1 LSGHGKRDSYGISW
15 SLGGHPF
22 LAVVWKPEGI
32 MLTPKSEDAEFG
44 YGFPKR
50 KADTGERIDGDKGT
64 KIIEAK
70 DAVINQVLINRF
82 ENNKYLDE
90 LDFVD
95 GIEKDKTGKPVF
107 ELPKKN
113 VRRRDSIYVKIK
125 DKDFEKM
132 TVVYWPV
139 FFEPNDEFWE
149 IDKNR
154 VNWIDNPGI
163 DFFDTRLKIKNFG
176 KIEKNDKGEIIG
188 DIPNR
193 QFDNSG
199 ISLIYEIE
207 QTGWFV
213 HWPEELL
220 YDTDAGEAIF
230 KETNQYRFILNREPL
245 HREIRG
251 HASLARMIVSEVQ
264 RAEVMFHNDEVRFR
278 KGYGTVENRFYAAG
292 VNDAGGGENI
302 IHGDYSLDTEGGIA
316 AALGWRNS
324 PPHYANMIDDLWK
337 TSSTSLDVFGGPS
350 VKLREYGIDAS
361 QGGIKI
367 DPPQRGNIW
376 SQLFVRRYQWLY
388 AGTCHNRNLL
398 GSVSTNNYFSQVL
411 GFYYS
416 EPSLARYVFYLGRYI
431 YIKPI
436 AKLEDD
442 RGIQAFNAGSSLFDD
457 NGVLSVRVI
466 YFTLQS
472 NEEDAPFVIGECHR
486 ALTGFH
492 NDWVEGPTIEVKHLL
507 NSMFSFSPDGL
518 SAVSSFGECLP
529 DKKYA
534 WKFDDLPVD
543 AIHAAP
549 HGCRTIRFSDGAFSL
564 GELVIGPDI
573 TYTFTEPFPSELP
586 DHYNYSQVGTGSVL
600 LYPTMDS
607 NGDEVYYRYDMDVSL
622 VQEWVDPE
630 DGSYTVDLSVNDTI
644 TFPSGRKYTV
654 ANVKYDGTGSVS
666 TMGDDHV
673 TVHVAEFLS
682 FAYIDPIKDDV
693 IYFKHT
699 ATGSSPDGVYV
710 ATELFVND
718 VSVRSWPAK
727 LVADDIHLEVHGP
740 RKSSSPQAGDY
751 VFGVPMLSMFLTWLP
766 TVTSNRSVFPYIN
779 KTYTTQDR
787 FYCDNSPGRYIYPM
801 KGITGTYPASL
812 GKRYAYIKPCRDD
825 LIDGEWY
832 MEHGYNVGIPF
843 INPLLNEAFC
853 SVARYKDRILMQADI
868 GALWNIDSE
877 HFPSKQERTTI
888 YANFDLS
895 GEIGIGELT
904 DILPLGAIYAD

>member
-1 LSGHGKRDSYGISW
+1 
-15 SLGGHPF
+15 
-22 LAVVWKPEGI
+22 
-32 MLTPKSEDAEFG
+32 
-44 YGFPKR
+44 
-50 KADTGERIDGDKGT
+50 
-64 KIIEAK
+64 
-70 DAVINQVLINRF
+70 
-82 ENNKYLDE
+82 
-90 LDFVD
+90 
-95 GIEKDKTGKPVF
+95 
-107 ELPKKN
+107 LPKKN

-230 KETNQYRFILNREPL
+230 KETNRYRFILNRDPL

-264 RAEVMFHNDEVRFR
+264 RAEVMFHNDEVMFR

-292 VNDAGGGENI
+292 VNDAGGGENLV
-302 IHGDYSLDTEGGIA
+302 HGDYSLDTEGGIA

-442 RGIQAFNAGSSLFDD
+442 RGIQAFNAGITS
-457 NGVLSVRVI
+457 
-466 YFTLQS
+466 
-472 NEEDAPFVIGECHR
+472 
-486 ALTGFH
+486 
-492 NDWVEGPTIEVKHLL
+492 
-507 NSMFSFSPDGL
+507 
-518 SAVSSFGECLP
+518 
-529 DKKYA
+529 
-534 WKFDDLPVD
+534 
-543 AIHAAP
+543 
-549 HGCRTIRFSDGAFSL
+549 RTCKR
-564 GELVIGPDI
+564 EKN
-573 TYTFTEPFPSELP
+573 PS
-586 DHYNYSQVGTGSVL
+586 H
-600 LYPTMDS
+600 
-607 NGDEVYYRYDMDVSL
+607 
-622 VQEWVDPE
+622 
-630 DGSYTVDLSVNDTI
+630 
-644 TFPSGRKYTV
+644 
-654 ANVKYDGTGSVS
+654 
-666 TMGDDHV
+666 
-673 TVHVAEFLS
+673 
-682 FAYIDPIKDDV
+682 
-693 IYFKHT
+693 
-699 ATGSSPDGVYV
+699 
-710 ATELFVND
+710 
-718 VSVRSWPAK
+718 
-727 LVADDIHLEVHGP
+727 
-740 RKSSSPQAGDY
+740 
-751 VFGVPMLSMFLTWLP
+751 
-766 TVTSNRSVFPYIN
+766 
-779 KTYTTQDR
+779 
-787 FYCDNSPGRYIYPM
+787 
-801 KGITGTYPASL
+801 
-812 GKRYAYIKPCRDD
+812 
-825 LIDGEWY
+825 
-832 MEHGYNVGIPF
+832 
-843 INPLLNEAFC
+843 
-853 SVARYKDRILMQADI
+853 
-868 GALWNIDSE
+868 
-877 HFPSKQERTTI
+877 
-888 YANFDLS
+888 
-895 GEIGIGELT
+895 
-904 DILPLGAIYAD
+904 